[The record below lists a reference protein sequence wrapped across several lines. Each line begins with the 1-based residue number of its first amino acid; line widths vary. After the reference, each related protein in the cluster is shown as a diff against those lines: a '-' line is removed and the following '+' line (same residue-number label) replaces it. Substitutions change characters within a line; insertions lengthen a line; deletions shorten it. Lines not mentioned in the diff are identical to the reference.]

1 MAGPDPYYGIACQ
14 AWMALVLSA
23 LGEFAEGTRHG
34 EEALRLAIADGRG
47 GAPVVVYGC
56 LGLLYLNK
64 GDLES
69 AVRVLGQG
77 LALCRA
83 TGNRDWSRP
92 ITAGLGYAHA
102 LAGHLV
108 DGQALLE
115 EALKEGLHTGA
126 LQAQALH
133 VAWLSD
139 VCLLAGRPEEAWEH
153 AHQALELARHQKA
166 RGNEGQALRRL
177 GAVYA
182 AANPLDVEPAEAYYR
197 QALVLAEA
205 LGMRPL
211 AAHCHL
217 GLGTLY
223 TTTRQWE
230 QARAELAAAI
240 DLYRAMDMTLWLP
253 QAEAGLARV
262 EGR

>member
-1 MAGPDPYYGIACQ
+1 
-14 AWMALVLSA
+14 LSA
-23 LGEFAEGTRHG
+23 LGEFAKGIRHG
-34 EEALRLAIADGRG
+34 EEALRLAIADGQEG
-47 GAPVVVYGC
+47 IPVVAYGC

-69 AVRVLGQG
+69 AVRVLSQG

-92 ITAGLGYAHA
+92 IAAGLGYAHA

-108 DGQALLE
+108 DGRALLE

-139 VCLLAGRPEEAWEH
+139 VCLLAGRREEAWQQ
-153 AHQALELARHQKA
+153 AHQALELARQQKA

-177 GAVYA
+177 GAVHA
-182 AANPLDVEPAEAYYR
+182 DANPPDIEPAAGHYR
-197 QALVLAEA
+197 QALSWRRNLACVPSRPTVTA
-205 LGMRPL
+205 ASGRGMRSL
-211 AAHCHL
+211 AGGSPPAPNYSPPSRC
-217 GLGTLY
+217 T
-223 TTTRQWE
+223 
-230 QARAELAAAI
+230 
-240 DLYRAMDMTLWLP
+240 
-253 QAEAGLARV
+253 
-262 EGR
+262 GRWR